1 MRKPH
6 LVLLQEGEDV
16 VDHLVVV
23 LHVGSIRIQ
32 RAISVKGDQSKAMR
46 GGVHLADSQCT

>member
-16 VDHLVVV
+16 VDHLVVM
-23 LHVGSIRIQ
+23 LHVGSVRVQ
-32 RAISVKGDQSKAMR
+32 RAISIKGDQSQAMR
-46 GGVHLADSQCT
+46 GGMHLVNSQLT